1 MTTKVINI
9 IGGAIVAFT
18 AVFTVLGKLDL
29 TQFGL
34 INTAVF
40 SALYGYREKN
50 KHDETKRELFVTL
63 FEKEDLTTKYVKL
76 ANESKDIQKVA
87 NDLHAKYIEATNE
100 LISYKASLESTENFA
115 KDTPVEKPKRT
126 RTKKDK

>member
-1 MTTKVINI
+1 MTTRVINI

-40 SALYGYREKN
+40 SALYGYREKS
-50 KHDETKRELFVTL
+50 KHDETKSELFVTL

-76 ANESKDIQKVA
+76 ANESKDMQKVA
-87 NDLHAKYIEATNE
+87 NDLHAKYIDAVNE
-100 LISYKASLESTENFA
+100 LNSYKESVETTKEVV
-115 KDTPVEKPKRT
+115 KETSVEKPKRT
-126 RTKKDK
+126 RVKKTK